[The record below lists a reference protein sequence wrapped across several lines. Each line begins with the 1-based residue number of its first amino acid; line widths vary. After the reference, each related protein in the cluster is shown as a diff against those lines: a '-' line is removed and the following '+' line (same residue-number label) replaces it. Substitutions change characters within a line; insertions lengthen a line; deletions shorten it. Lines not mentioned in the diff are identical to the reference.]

1 MNRKIELSVDRG
13 FYEYLKNEAKL
24 LELTVAGWI
33 YHRILFHY
41 LKGYPI
47 PEEGIKAGKCIIR
60 VTLPEELIEKLNED
74 KQRLGTTRS
83 EVIRRILKGQVSKAL
98 DETKGF

>member
-1 MNRKIELSVDRG
+1 MSRKIELSVDRG

-24 LELTVAGWI
+24 LELSVAGWI

-47 PEEGIKAGKCIIR
+47 PEVGLSQYGIIR
-60 VTLPEELIEKLNED
+60 RPKEELV
-74 KQRLGTTRS
+74 GYS
-83 EVIRRILKGQVSKAL
+83 
-98 DETKGF
+98 